1 MKYRLILLIS
11 MFPLIAF
18 EVSKAQVEESLGA
31 ISILRKG
38 QERQVSDLSGNDNH
52 GKLEGNTGWA
62 EGKFGKAVKFGGKN
76 GIVRVE
82 HSKDFE
88 FVDGITLRLGSGQL
102 ERRP

>member
-38 QERQVSDLSGNDNH
+38 QERHKRSIR
-52 GKLEGNTGWA
+52 K
-62 EGKFGKAVKFGGKN
+62 
-76 GIVRVE
+76 
-82 HSKDFE
+82 
-88 FVDGITLRLGSGQL
+88 
-102 ERRP
+102 